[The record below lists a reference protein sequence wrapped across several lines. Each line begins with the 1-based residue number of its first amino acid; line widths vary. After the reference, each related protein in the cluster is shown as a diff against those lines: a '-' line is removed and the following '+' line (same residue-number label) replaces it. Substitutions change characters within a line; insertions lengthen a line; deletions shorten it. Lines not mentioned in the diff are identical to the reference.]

1 MNKYEKRKV
10 DLYRL
15 LMEDCHVHTEY
26 LISYNDALYD
36 DYLREAIEMETY
48 EEYKYVYN
56 MTVAE
61 MDVIEINYVAYNNIK
76 DEKLKEFCL
85 RNIDDSI
92 KSINEQLVR
101 YGYIKFDI
109 DTMSVRKYTEQE
121 IKDYKRKIKE
131 EAERLERLK
140 NEALE
145 NDEIPF

>member
-92 KSINEQLVR
+92 KIINEQLVR
-101 YGYIKFDI
+101 YGYIKFDK
-109 DTMSVRKYTEQE
+109 DTMTVRNYTEQE
-121 IKDYKRKIKE
+121 KKDYKRKIKE

-140 NEALE
+140 NEVLE